1 MANIIDVRVPDVGDF
16 TDVDVIEVLVQAGD
30 RVNVDDPL
38 ITLESDKASMDV
50 PSPHAGQVKAV
61 QVNPGSKV
69 AQGTLIL
76 TLEVDEPAA
85 EPAGAAAREP
95 APPQEGQVQE
105 REPPHEPTSA
115 AADAGVEVTATIPED
130 RGAATSSEAVA
141 LPPTPRPREAPTAGL
156 IDEGQAMAP
165 RPHASPS
172 IRRFAR
178 ELGVDLTRVIG
189 TGRKGR
195 ILREDVQRFVKES
208 LTASAAPA
216 AAPGFALP
224 PMPVIDFSQ
233 FGTIEVRPV
242 SRIKRLTGAN
252 VHRSWLHVP
261 HVTQHD
267 EADISELEAFRKS
280 LRAEAEARG
289 TRLTLLAFLLKA
301 TVASLRA
308 HPTFNASLDA
318 SRENL
323 ILKQY
328 YHIGVAVDT
337 TEGLVVP
344 VVRDVDKK
352 SIFELAGELMEIS
365 GRARERKLA
374 PADLQ
379 GGTFTLSSLG
389 GIAGTAFTP
398 IVNAPEVAILGI
410 SRAQMKP
417 IYQDGQFVPRLMLP
431 LSLSYDHRVID
442 GAGAARFTHHL
453 SALLTDIRRLLL

>member
-1 MANIIDVRVPDVGDF
+1 MANIIDVRVPDIGGF
-16 TDVDVIEVLVQAGD
+16 TDVEVIEVLVQAGD
-30 RVNVDDPL
+30 RVTVDDPL

-50 PSPHAGQVKAV
+50 PSPHTGQVKDV
-61 QVNPGSKV
+61 QVSPGGKV
-69 AQGTLIL
+69 SQGTLIL
-76 TLEVDEPAA
+76 TLEAD
-85 EPAGAAAREP
+85 EPAGAMAEP
-95 APPQEGQVQE
+95 APPQEGQVQK
-105 REPPHEPTSA
+105 REAPREPTSA
-115 AADAGVEVTATIPED
+115 AAAVEAKATPPEN
-130 RGAATSSEAVA
+130 RGATASTEAFA
-141 LPPTPRPREAPTAGL
+141 PPPITGPREAPTAGL
-156 IDEGQAMAP
+156 VDEEQPMAP

-208 LTASAAPA
+208 LTPSAAPA

-233 FGTIEVRPV
+233 FGTIEVRPL

-267 EADISELEAFRKS
+267 EADISELEAFRKR
-280 LRAEAEARG
+280 LRTEAEARG

-308 HPTFNASLDA
+308 YPTFNASLDPNG
-318 SRENL
+318 ENL

-352 SIFELAGELMEIS
+352 SVFELAGELMEIS

-374 PADLQ
+374 PTDLQ
-379 GGTFTLSSLG
+379 GGTFTVSSLG

-453 SALLTDIRRLLL
+453 STLLTDIRRLLL